1 MHIMEAERVNAIAQH
16 IEDLGRRAG
25 ELRRY
30 L

>member
-1 MHIMEAERVNAIAQH
+1 MEAERVNAIAQH
-16 IEDLGRRAG
+16 IEDLGRRAV